1 HGAGQPTARPL
12 RHPQAPRRPGRS
24 APADSRPGGP
34 GVGVMGTLRRLFRNE
49 TNYNFVR
56 AWRYGLALSAAA
68 VLISLLSF
76 GLRGLELGIDFVGGT
91 AWDVPSSEL
100 SVAETRDVL

>member
-1 HGAGQPTARPL
+1 
-12 RHPQAPRRPGRS
+12 
-24 APADSRPGGP
+24 
-34 GVGVMGTLRRLFRNE
+34 
-49 TNYNFVR
+49 
-56 AWRYGLALSAAA
+56 LSAAA

-100 SVAETRDVL
+100 SVAETRDVLRPFGLDTAKIQVVGGNLVRVQGPDSTPEDVQAVREALDEATGESGEEVAVTQVGPSWG